1 MPPVIC
7 VIAASDAEDG
17 IYFPSAGL
25 SGLVLPIADDFVV
38 GVAAAWELSSAT
50 GVPLLAIPGGGRG
63 VDEDPD

>member
-1 MPPVIC
+1 MIV
-7 VIAASDAEDG
+7 ASDAEDG

-25 SGLVLPIADDFVV
+25 AGGLVLPIADDFVV